1 MCTLHLEEEQVTVI
15 QDACTCYDEEGCS
28 TANPAD
34 SPSVT
39 DAGSDSAGNDGAASE
54 GGTSDGAAS
63 ASNNEDDNASRDRGL
78 GKIAIRPK
86 LKSCFN
92 INQFEII

>member
-1 MCTLHLEEEQVTVI
+1 MTVI

-28 TANPAD
+28 AANPAD

-39 DAGSDSAGNDGAASE
+39 DAGSDSAENDDAA
-54 GGTSDGAAS
+54 SDGAAS

-78 GKIAIRPK
+78 GKIAIQPK
-86 LKSCFN
+86 LKLCLK